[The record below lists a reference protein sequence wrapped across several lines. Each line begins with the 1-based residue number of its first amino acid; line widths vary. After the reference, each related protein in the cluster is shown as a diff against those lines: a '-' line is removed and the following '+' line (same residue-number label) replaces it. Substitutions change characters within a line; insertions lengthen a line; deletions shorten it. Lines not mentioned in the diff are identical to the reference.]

1 MEENDTGRSLT
12 SELFGKELPP
22 VFSRKYN
29 GDILSVWDFVSSF
42 ERIFNRFE
50 DITSLPSLD
59 SLQDSIDALGSDTGE
74 SSVANNQRRND
85 AILLLTNVAMALCK
99 PLAADLTKI
108 LSSVTTS
115 AGPVPAQDKTS
126 FDMTTYLAQ
135 NGVKVPDSVDT
146 LPVTNFTWSEIARL
160 SLMEDML
167 TGFGFNK
174 QECAHTLRGFRS
186 GGHPNSKEAKRLRRG
201 EDFALCVL
209 RQEMSDNGK
218 RLHTSR
224 GGSKQSGGLKVKMTA
239 PCKPSALPT
248 DWTFYLHNIKGLPP
262 NAATAIKTNAR
273 KALSLLK
280 LKMGTK
286 DESKQMELI
295 ASELQ
300 KNLAVFEQIGT
311 TFSSST
317 ETINA
322 CNRARQNML
331 KVLDEYTGETFSVD
345 SGGTVYREGF
355 QFATRTS
362 NTSSSKPPMQLCKIP
377 RRRMGLIHSLLVSKE
392 QYKEFGNERQNY
404 IYAAQQQIEKK
415 KCEASGEVEDDDDDD
430 DEEEGDAND
439 EKVNVVKQNI
449 DAGEDA
455 EPERSVAVPIETE
468 GKIGKPTPHD
478 DFCGDDRS
486 FPEMIRRCLAVLRT
500 VCLSTSAEPFLHP
513 VDPQTTARYYEL
525 VVKPICLEDI
535 GKSLQLAGKRLAT
548 FGITE
553 IAEELTADARVE
565 EIEAVVAQFARNVR
579 HISHNCSCFSNV
591 GAALIS
597 SADEMM
603 RIFERLFFDWCLLP
617 PVLLPGIE
625 SLDDDLCVDYHP
637 SDEESMVL
645 LCDGCEGKYNMS
657 RLNPPLLEGKPSM
670 GTVCLFHS
678 LCFCASNSLDSHI
691 GCIILLLFLQF
702 QKATGIVLVVPLGG
716 AGKTLTLG

>member
-1 MEENDTGRSLT
+1 
-12 SELFGKELPP
+12 
-22 VFSRKYN
+22 
-29 GDILSVWDFVSSF
+29 
-42 ERIFNRFE
+42 
-50 DITSLPSLD
+50 
-59 SLQDSIDALGSDTGE
+59 
-74 SSVANNQRRND
+74 
-85 AILLLTNVAMALCK
+85 
-99 PLAADLTKI
+99 
-108 LSSVTTS
+108 
-115 AGPVPAQDKTS
+115 
-126 FDMTTYLAQ
+126 
-135 NGVKVPDSVDT
+135 
-146 LPVTNFTWSEIARL
+146 
-160 SLMEDML
+160 
-167 TGFGFNK
+167 
-174 QECAHTLRGFRS
+174 
-186 GGHPNSKEAKRLRRG
+186 
-201 EDFALCVL
+201 
-209 RQEMSDNGK
+209 
-218 RLHTSR
+218 
-224 GGSKQSGGLKVKMTA
+224 
-239 PCKPSALPT
+239 
-248 DWTFYLHNIKGLPP
+248 
-262 NAATAIKTNAR
+262 
-273 KALSLLK
+273 
-280 LKMGTK
+280 
-286 DESKQMELI
+286 
-295 ASELQ
+295 
-300 KNLAVFEQIGT
+300 
-311 TFSSST
+311 
-317 ETINA
+317 
-322 CNRARQNML
+322 
-331 KVLDEYTGETFSVD
+331 
-345 SGGTVYREGF
+345 
-355 QFATRTS
+355 
-362 NTSSSKPPMQLCKIP
+362 
-377 RRRMGLIHSLLVSKE
+377 
-392 QYKEFGNERQNY
+392 
-404 IYAAQQQIEKK
+404 
-415 KCEASGEVEDDDDDD
+415 
-430 DEEEGDAND
+430 
-439 EKVNVVKQNI
+439 
-449 DAGEDA
+449 
-455 EPERSVAVPIETE
+455 
-468 GKIGKPTPHD
+468 
-478 DFCGDDRS
+478 
-486 FPEMIRRCLAVLRT
+486 MIRRCLAVLRT